1 MSGLAASLPEGL
13 NRFGHIQI
21 FMVAI
26 YAKLQRIFEMAI
38 GYAVKHNRLPMGR
51 LLRRLLFSRRDAML
65 TEESV
70 EVGAVDVDF
79 AAYLREGDEALVAVV
94 LPRLGG
100 YAEELAGGFGF
111 YPFAAG
117 VIGVAPGDEVDDL
130 LQCGMEISPFFFR
143 HCEQQ
148 CRWGDILRCTLH
160 SGVRFLIPSTKK
172 IEPGV

>member
-1 MSGLAASLPEGL
+1 
-13 NRFGHIQI
+13 
-21 FMVAI
+21 
-26 YAKLQRIFEMAI
+26 MAI

-51 LLRRLLFSRRDAML
+51 LLRRWLFSRRDAML

-100 YAEELAGGFGF
+100 YAEELSSSFGF

-117 VIGVAPGDEVDDL
+117 VVGVAPGDEVDDL
-130 LQCGMEISPFFFR
+130 LQCGMEVAPFFFR
-143 HCEQQ
+143 HYEQ
-148 CRWGDILRCTLH
+148 
-160 SGVRFLIPSTKK
+160 
-172 IEPGV
+172 

>member
-1 MSGLAASLPEGL
+1 MAGRACNDCLGVLAFEWFGGISACGL

-38 GYAVKHNRLPMGR
+38 GYAVKHNRLPMGS
-51 LLRRLLFSRRDAML
+51 LLFSRRDAML
-65 TEESV
+65 TEEGV

-79 AAYLREGDEALVAVV
+79 ATYLREGDEALVAVV
-94 LPRLGG
+94 LPCLWR
-100 YAEELAGGFGF
+100 YSKQLAGGFGF

-130 LQCGMEISPFFFR
+130 LQCGMEVAPFFFR
-143 HCEQQ
+143 HYEQ
-148 CRWGDILRCTLH
+148 
-160 SGVRFLIPSTKK
+160 
-172 IEPGV
+172 

>member
-1 MSGLAASLPEGL
+1 MRAEEG
-13 NRFGHIQI
+13 
-21 FMVAI
+21 
-26 YAKLQRIFEMAI
+26 
-38 GYAVKHNRLPMGR
+38 
-51 LLRRLLFSRRDAML
+51 
-65 TEESV
+65 V

-79 AAYLREGDEALVAVV
+79 AAYLREEDDALVSVV

-100 YAEELAGGFGF
+100 DVEGLAGGFGF

-130 LQCGMEISPFFFR
+130 LQRGMEVAPLFFR

-160 SGVRFLIPSTKK
+160 SGMRFLIPSTKK
-172 IEPGV
+172 MESG